1 MSDKSTFK
9 MSFNES
15 EQFNI
20 ICKETNMTYQ
30 MGFGQGGK
38 GRILSDTVVGWNA
51 KASLISEKNVI
62 YVYTDYIK
70 EIDEHGE
77 EYFIPGLKIGDGKAY
92 LIDLPFTDEYM
103 IKHIQ
108 NTVVHIT
115 QAEREFWNN
124 KVSVYLDADDQENI
138 VFTTD

>member
-1 MSDKSTFK
+1 MKDNSTFK
-9 MSFNES
+9 MTFE
-15 EQFNI
+15 ECEKFNI
-20 ICKETNMTYQ
+20 ICKDNDMTYR
-30 MGFGQGGK
+30 MGFGEGGK
-38 GRILSDTVVGWNA
+38 GRILSDTIAGWNS

-70 EIDEHGE
+70 ETDEEGK

-103 IKHIQ
+103 IKHI
-108 NTVVHIT
+108 NNKIVHIT

-124 KVSVYLDADDQENI
+124 KVSVYLDAEDQENI